1 MNAYAMV
8 CSQCDLCFLLSFS
21 FAGGVEIGH
30 PIRQNACSGSSA
42 AMPYLSAYTAD
53 GGGMG
58 VGGAEPPQEQI
69 CKLFIGGLTL
79 TTTKCKMI

>member
-1 MNAYAMV
+1 MHMLWFAANV
-8 CSQCDLCFLLSFS
+8 ICVSCFPFHLQ
-21 FAGGVEIGH
+21 VELK
-30 PIRQNACSGSSA
+30 SA
-42 AMPYLSAYTAD
+42 IPLDEMRAVAPPAAVPYPSAYTAG